1 LITSIALLSLFSIY
15 FLLLRDKQNNGT
27 QILDQKSSVE
37 LTDTNSMDKI
47 PSTVLEAVL
56 QKDTDHLRKLLVDG
70 KSANPSSGD
79 PISPLHAA
87 VATADTLALR
97 MLLSMGANP
106 NIRDSSGD
114 APLHDAIRS
123 NNFTAVISL
132 LHMGAN
138 PNLKDHYGNSPVK
151 LAKENTQILQ
161 ILLKNGGH

>member
-1 LITSIALLSLFSIY
+1 
-15 FLLLRDKQNNGT
+15 
-27 QILDQKSSVE
+27 
-37 LTDTNSMDKI
+37 
-47 PSTVLEAVL
+47 
-56 QKDTDHLRKLLVDG
+56 
-70 KSANPSSGD
+70 
-79 PISPLHAA
+79 
-87 VATADTLALR
+87 